1 MKRFTIKHWFVA
13 IVLACA
19 LIPLSPAAEAATT
32 GPTGAQ
38 YKRIDVNLTTQR
50 LVAYERGRVVYR
62 ALVSTGK
69 NGFET
74 RVGTFHVYY
83 KLKDRTMRGC
93 MKGQCWV
100 VPHVP
105 NVMYFDEGRALHG
118 TYWHNL
124 FGTGRRLSHGCV
136 NLSLKDAAWLYRWAP
151 VGTKV
156 VIHR

>member
-1 MKRFTIKHWFVA
+1 MKRFRINNWFIAVM
-13 IVLACA
+13 LA
-19 LIPLSPAAEAATT
+19 LSLLPLGPAAQAAAT

-136 NLSLKDAAWLYRWAP
+136 NLSLKDAAWLYNWAP